1 MKKIRIWFITTCIS
15 FTLVIL
21 GQTVLGGIYLNDKYI
36 IDIFKICVLINLFVN
51 VTHYLDIKEW
61 ISDLISIIEIAGT
74 IIIINYL
81 YGFTVSIINSIII
94 LIISTIIYFICSG
107 IVYIKNS
114 DDARKI
120 NEKIKRYRS

>member
-1 MKKIRIWFITTCIS
+1 MYLIYFSNFSTDS
-15 FTLVIL
+15 FRWN
-21 GQTVLGGIYLNDKYI
+21 LNDKYI

-51 VTHYLDIKEW
+51 MTHCMNIKEW

-74 IIIINYL
+74 IIIVNYL
-81 YGFTVSIINSIII
+81 SGFTVSIENSFII
-94 LIISTIIYFICSG
+94 LIISTIIYFICCG

>member
-1 MKKIRIWFITTCIS
+1 M
-15 FTLVIL
+15 
-21 GQTVLGGIYLNDKYI
+21 
-36 IDIFKICVLINLFVN
+36 INLFVN

>member
-21 GQTVLGGIYLNDKYI
+21 GGSYLNDKYI

-51 VTHYLDIKEW
+51 MTHCLNIKEW

-74 IIIINYL
+74 IIIVNYL
-81 YGFTVSIINSIII
+81 SGFTVSIENSFII
-94 LIISTIIYFICSG
+94 LIISTIIYFICCG

>member
-21 GQTVLGGIYLNDKYI
+21 VQTVLGGSYLNDKYI

-51 VTHYLDIKEW
+51 MTHCLNIKEW

-74 IIIINYL
+74 IIIVNYL
-81 YGFTVSIINSIII
+81 SGFTVSIENSFII
-94 LIISTIIYFICSG
+94 LIISTIIYFICCG

>member
-21 GQTVLGGIYLNDKYI
+21 VQTVLGGIYLNDKYI

-81 YGFTVSIINSIII
+81 YGITVSIINSIII

>member
-21 GQTVLGGIYLNDKYI
+21 VQTVLGGIYLNDKYI
-36 IDIFKICVLINLFVN
+36 IDIFKICVLINLFVY

-61 ISDLISIIEIAGT
+61 ISDLISIIEIVGT

>member
-1 MKKIRIWFITTCIS
+1 MKKIRILFITTCIS

-21 GQTVLGGIYLNDKYI
+21 VQTVLGGIYLNDKYI

>member
-21 GQTVLGGIYLNDKYI
+21 VQTVLGGIYLNDKYI

-74 IIIINYL
+74 I
-81 YGFTVSIINSIII
+81 
-94 LIISTIIYFICSG
+94 STIIYFICSG

>member
-21 GQTVLGGIYLNDKYI
+21 IQTVLGEIYLNDKYI

-81 YGFTVSIINSIII
+81 YRFTVSIINSIII

-114 DDARKI
+114 DDDRKI

>member
-21 GQTVLGGIYLNDKYI
+21 VQTVLGGSYLNDKYI
-36 IDIFKICVLINLFVN
+36 IEHDGLVMFECK
-51 VTHYLDIKEW
+51 
-61 ISDLISIIEIAGT
+61 SIE
-74 IIIINYL
+74 
-81 YGFTVSIINSIII
+81 NSFII
-94 LIISTIIYFICSG
+94 LIISTIIYFICCG

>member
-15 FTLVIL
+15 FTLVTL
-21 GQTVLGGIYLNDKYI
+21 VQTVLGGIYLNNKYI